1 MLDEITKDLDKQDE
15 LIKEKI
21 KNSSERK
28 NNLVK
33 EVKSDKQKVDE
44 YVADELCGY
53 PNTTQLWLDLA
64 EGFHNL
70 WSKKTFDE
78 FDEKTSF
85 LHISGD
91 QDKVNNDGTQAENI
105 HNLLIESG
113 LKSELK
119 IFKGIRH
126 EPFQEKKGRKFLILF

>member
-1 MLDEITKDLDKQDE
+1 MCIRD
-15 LIKEKI
+15 
-21 KNSSERK
+21 R
-28 NNLVK
+28 
-33 EVKSDKQKVDE
+33 

-70 WSKKTFDE
+70 WSKKTFEE
-78 FDEKTSF
+78 FDEKIPF

-126 EPFQEKKGRKFLILF
+126 EPFQEKKRQKVFDTVLDFYLSNL